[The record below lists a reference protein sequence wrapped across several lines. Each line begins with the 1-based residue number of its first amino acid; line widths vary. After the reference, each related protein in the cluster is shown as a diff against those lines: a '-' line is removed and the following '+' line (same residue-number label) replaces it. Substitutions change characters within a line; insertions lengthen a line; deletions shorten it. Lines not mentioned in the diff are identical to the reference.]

1 MSHYRTSFWLNGLF
15 LLMLIGL
22 VAYVKSAGL
31 SAKALFLH
39 PETYPH
45 FTVASLTHLFQ
56 MLSGVPPIIC
66 WFTYGLLRSVR
77 SEGSRAETRFILAS
91 ALVTSGF
98 WLNEIYRIH
107 IYLSI
112 VGIGKP
118 VVILIYAITL
128 AIYALS
134 FRKQLLST
142 PYPILLTGVGILF
155 VGIFIDALQLPD
167 QNLTDFLEGIPKVL
181 SQLNVAYYFWC
192 VCRQAMRPFPK
203 TAPSILTG

>member
-1 MSHYRTSFWLNGLF
+1 MSQYRTLSWLNGLF
-15 LLMLIGL
+15 LLVLVGL
-22 VAYVKSAGL
+22 VTFVKSTGL

-56 MLSGVPPIIC
+56 MLSGVPPILC
-66 WFTYGLLRSVR
+66 WFAYTLLRTGQFEASQ
-77 SEGSRAETRFILAS
+77 AEMRFILAS

-112 VGIGKP
+112 AGIEKP

-128 AIYALS
+128 SIYAFT

-155 VGIFIDALQLPD
+155 VGIFIDALKLPD
-167 QNLTDFLEGIPKVL
+167 QNLTDFLEGVPKVL
-181 SQLNVAYYFWC
+181 SQLNIAYYFWC
-192 VCRQAMRPFPK
+192 VCRQAIISETNK
-203 TAPSILTG
+203 